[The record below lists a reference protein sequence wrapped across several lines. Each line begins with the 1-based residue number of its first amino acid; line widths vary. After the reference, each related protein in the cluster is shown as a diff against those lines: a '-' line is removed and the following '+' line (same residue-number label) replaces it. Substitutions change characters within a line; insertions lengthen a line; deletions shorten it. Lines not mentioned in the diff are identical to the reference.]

1 MTTLQEE
8 IIKKLGV
15 KPEINAKEEIRKS
28 IDFMKDYLKKHS
40 FLKSFVFGISGG
52 QDSTLLGKLAQMA
65 INEMKEETGDDSYQ
79 FIGVR
84 IPYGTQVD
92 EDDAKEV
99 IDWIQPD
106 QSLVV
111 NIKKSV
117 DSVVSEIEESGL
129 KISDF
134 NKGNIKARQRMIV
147 QYAIAGDYKG
157 VVLGSDH
164 AAESLTG
171 FYTKFGDG
179 AADIMPLY
187 RLNKRQGV
195 EMLKELDSP
204 EHFYTKVPTADLQD
218 NKPALADEDELGVSY
233 KYIDDY
239 LEGKEVPKE
248 AQEQI
253 EKLYLTSQHK
263 RNLPI
268 SIFDEFWKS

>member
-15 KPEINAKEEIRKS
+15 KPEINPKKEIRKS
-28 IDFMKDYLKKHS
+28 INFMKDYLKKHS
-40 FLKSFVFGISGG
+40 FLKSFVLGISGG

-65 INEMKEETGDDSYQ
+65 IDEMREETGDDSYQ

-92 EDDAKEV
+92 EEDAKEV

-106 QSLVV
+106 QILVV

-129 KISDF
+129 EISDF

-195 EMLKELDSP
+195 EMLKVLDSP
-204 EHFYTKVPTADLQD
+204 EHFYTKIPTADLQD